1 MQCACTTRF
10 WKCRHPVRSGQKIG
24 KPNISEVFES
34 SIDKL
39 IIEAKKKLTH
49 ELINGNFENI
59 IFLKIH
65 NIGVAMNNSISE
77 SKNRHF
83 QAKI

>member
-1 MQCACTTRF
+1 MHDSF
-10 WKCRHPVRSGQKIG
+10 LEMPSSVRSGQKIG

-49 ELINGNFENI
+49 ELIN
-59 IFLKIH
+59 
-65 NIGVAMNNSISE
+65 
-77 SKNRHF
+77 
-83 QAKI
+83 

>member
-49 ELINGNFENI
+49 ELIN
-59 IFLKIH
+59 
-65 NIGVAMNNSISE
+65 
-77 SKNRHF
+77 
-83 QAKI
+83 